1 MSSQLKID
9 ANRRNALRSTGPRS
23 PAGKAKVAH
32 NGRPHG
38 LSSRNPVLPI
48 ENPAELQ
55 ALLDRL
61 RATFQPAN
69 EAQEFSLREM
79 AWADWRLRRVARI
92 ESGLYAYR
100 LERAREV
107 ENCPDTAPQPA
118 RTIRQQRYDQETR
131 LLGIAFYRDC
141 EDNAFVKLSRYEN
154 ALRRAYYKARNELP
168 PPQSPREETPP
179 MQSQIPPR
187 DPTPPPPAFNIEDT
201 YAEASPEPPP
211 FWPVAAQDQN
221 LLDQTQIPPPDLKPE
236 VTHPQQTAEPP
247 TPQQLAPPTPQR
259 PRHRCTPVRQTRPAA
274 AWRRRP
280 THEMPVD
287 TRRAKADIRRRTWL
301 YAEDG
306 DRAQRSRHG
315 HIVRRPRRECGLEW
329 EAYGTSRD
337 STGFL
342 EGHPAGH
349 RPGGRRHARRRTGFQ
364 TRARGG

>member
-9 ANRRNALRSTGPRS
+9 ANRRNALRSTGPLS
-23 PAGKAKVAH
+23 PEGKAKVAN

-107 ENCPDTAPQPA
+107 ENCPDTAPKPA

-168 PPQSPREETPP
+168 PPQSPPQETPP
-179 MQSQIPPR
+179 TQSQIPPR
-187 DPTPPPPAFNIEDT
+187 GPTPPPPAFNIEDT

-211 FWPVAAQDQN
+211 FWPVAAHDQN
-221 LLDQTQIPPPDLKPE
+221 LPDQTQIPPSDLKPE
-236 VTHPQQTAEPP
+236 ATHPQQTTESPSPRQLHQPAPNRSPSPVQALPP
-247 TPQQLAPPTPQR
+247 EAACR
-259 PRHRCTPVRQTRPAA
+259 AAAPAA
-274 AWRRRP
+274 GWRRRP
-280 THEMPVD
+280 AHEMLVD

-306 DRAQRSRHG
+306 GRAQRSRHG
-315 HIVRRPRRECGLEW
+315 HIVRRG
-329 EAYGTSRD
+329 
-337 STGFL
+337 
-342 EGHPAGH
+342 EG
-349 RPGGRRHARRRTGFQ
+349 
-364 TRARGG
+364 